1 MNNND
6 FTQYHSTNGAAVG
19 LNIRNNQFA
28 VGVDNKKNIINNSSI
43 HDKKSPEYVEFTQ
56 KCVQAILEVNYELIR
71 ACIEYQKQGWAR
83 LRSNLSYLATIADEL
98 NGNPSGNVIKSVNLP
113 DLTPLPIPRGLVGQ
127 KLNSLIQQAVQIFS
141 DHKKFHPNNSN
152 KNQILLNN
160 AYEDFK
166 SCLSY
171 KIDKFPDPSS
181 SAYPPTTINH
191 FVYLMCQRLSDVSHR
206 FLTLLIKNIILPNYK
221 IIIKD
226 LTESYGKDLIKK
238 EELDLLKWMTMAQ
251 QFQQNQS
258 AQQQQNMTD
267 YNAAIMAVAAATN
280 QDSDAYNILRPLV
293 RIMPSSIIGFPTGF
307 MTTADAV
314 TNTGIGNTGYNPTNA
329 YHMVRYP
336 STNSDGISSS
346 EDGSVVGV
354 GGSGNNMIAGNLL
367 VGNSLENNVIGIND
381 LAAVNGF
388 GNSGIPSSTI
398 ELGINE

>member
-206 FLTLLIKNIILPNYK
+206 FLTLLMCFDYNWLNNEKKYNQKILRSQIISNNEEGNN
-221 IIIKD
+221 

-238 EELDLLKWMTMAQ
+238 EELDLLKWMSKYSH
-251 QFQQNQS
+251 QF
-258 AQQQQNMTD
+258 D
-267 YNAAIMAVAAATN
+267 
-280 QDSDAYNILRPLV
+280 
-293 RIMPSSIIGFPTGF
+293 
-307 MTTADAV
+307 
-314 TNTGIGNTGYNPTNA
+314 
-329 YHMVRYP
+329 
-336 STNSDGISSS
+336 
-346 EDGSVVGV
+346 
-354 GGSGNNMIAGNLL
+354 MIA
-367 VGNSLENNVIGIND
+367 ICCAPYD
-381 LAAVNGF
+381 LKR
-388 GNSGIPSSTI
+388 
-398 ELGINE
+398 